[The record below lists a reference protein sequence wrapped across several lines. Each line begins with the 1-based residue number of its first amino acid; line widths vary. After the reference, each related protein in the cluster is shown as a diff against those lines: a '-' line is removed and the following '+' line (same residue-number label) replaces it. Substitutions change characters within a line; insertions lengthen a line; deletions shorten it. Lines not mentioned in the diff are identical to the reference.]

1 MQRKPKLGDTTLKVY
16 LTLLRHGKA
25 MSIAEVQKAL
35 GFRSPGTAHYHLERL
50 VDLNLAKRVPG
61 GYVAQPNL
69 PRRVAMMYIILRK
82 ILLPR
87 HIPHAVF
94 FTVFLLSYLMLNIDS
109 LDPSILIILAIP
121 TILYWLDV
129 YHEIKLLD

>member
-1 MQRKPKLGDTTLKVY
+1 
-16 LTLLRHGKA
+16 
-25 MSIAEVQKAL
+25 MSIAEVQKIL
-35 GFRSPGTAHYHLERL
+35 GFKSPGTAHYHLERL
-50 VDLNLAKRVPG
+50 VELNLAEKVPG
-61 GYVAQPNL
+61 GYIAKPAL
-69 PRRVAMMYIILRK
+69 PKRIAVMYIVLGK
-82 ILLPR
+82 LLMPR

-94 FTVFLLSYLMLNIDS
+94 FTAFLLSYLILNIGS